1 MIAVVVPS
9 SVDNI
14 NSSQGQTGSRGL
26 IATVVENPLI
36 F

>member
-9 SVDNI
+9 SVDNLS
-14 NSSQGQTGSRGL
+14 SSQGQTRSRGL
-26 IATVVENPLI
+26 ISTVVENPLI